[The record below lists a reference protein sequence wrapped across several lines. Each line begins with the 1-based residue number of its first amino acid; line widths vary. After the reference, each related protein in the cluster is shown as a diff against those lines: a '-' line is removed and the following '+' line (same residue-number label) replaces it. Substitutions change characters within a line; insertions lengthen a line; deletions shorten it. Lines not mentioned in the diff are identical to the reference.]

1 MGIGRI
7 GQIGQIGQRH
17 TTGQGVFEHEHEYDF
32 EYDDEDDG
40 SCKSLTCGGEVA

>member
-7 GQIGQIGQRH
+7 GQIGQFGQRH